1 MSEFYVY
8 MHSRISDGKPFYI
21 GKGRGKRAWSV
32 KSRNAHWYRIVAK
45 HGLSVEILHK
55 DLTEKE
61 AFCLEK
67 STILLFGLINLA
79 NMTEGGEGHCGL
91 SPSAATREKISAA
104 NRNPSPEI
112 RARKSEAAKG
122 RVLSAESRAKLSASK
137 RNMSNETRQKIGEAR
152 RKWSFSEETKE
163 KMRRAISGRKLTDEW
178 KQRIAEAGEKPIET
192 LSGLRFKSIKAA
204 GEWLRQNGYPKAD
217 SSSISKCA
225 KGKLQSAYGQ
235 IWKYPNDPSQP

>member
-32 KSRNAHWYRIVAK
+32 KSRNALWHRIVAK
-45 HGLSVEILHK
+45 HGLSVEILHA

-61 AFCLEK
+61 AFSLEK
-67 STILLFGLINLA
+67 STIVLFGLANLA

-91 SPSAATREKISAA
+91 SPSPETRRKISEA
-104 NRNPSPEI
+104 NSNPSAEI
-112 RARKSEAAKG
+112 RARKSAAATG

-137 RNMSNETRQKIGEAR
+137 RNMSDETRRKMGDAR
-152 RKWSFSEETKE
+152 RSWAFTEDTKE
-163 KMRRAISGRKLTDEW
+163 KMRRAISGRKLTDDW
-178 KQRIAEAGEKPIET
+178 KRKIGEAGEKPIST
-192 LSGLRFKSIKAA
+192 KGGLAFKSIKAA
-204 GEWLRQNGYPKAD
+204 VEWLRANGYPKAD
-217 SSSISKCA
+217 GSSITKCA

-235 IWKYPNDPSQP
+235 IWQYA